1 MLRDSVA
8 SKMTV
13 NTLLEACGSHLKIKK
28 VKLPLKHCS
37 LLPSLLK
44 IRKSE
49 EEISVS
55 TVKANTGAMS
65 AKSMP
70 LWQQEKKK

>member
-37 LLPSLLK
+37 LLPSLPK